1 MWLTFA
7 ELGNM
12 HQAQK
17 FAVTLPFEVVE
28 MQGEVFT
35 PLVPAVITL
44 ALTRALDKIEVTGEI
59 SGRWLVACVRC
70 LTPAEAVLENSFDD
84 MWWPFGQGEESED
97 FLASDFVDNDRQ
109 MVNLETYGTEI
120 VLAHLPLRVLC
131 APDCL
136 GICESCG
143 QNLNEAECNC
153 AKRDIDPRL
162 AVLGR
167 LLNDKGGVL
176 DGTTKK
182 KNFKVSPR

>member
-7 ELGNM
+7 ELGSM
-12 HQAQK
+12 HQAKK
-17 FAVTLPFEVVE
+17 FAVTLPFATVE
-28 MQGEVFT
+28 MLGEVFT

-44 ALTRALDKIEVTGEI
+44 ALTRTLDKIEVTGEI
-59 SGRWLVACVRC
+59 SGRWLVGCVRC

-84 MWWPFGQGEESED
+84 MWWPFGQGQENEE
-97 FLASDFVDNDRQ
+97 FLASSFVDKDRH
-109 MVNLETYGTEI
+109 MVNLETYGAEI
-120 VLAHLPLRVLC
+120 LLAHLPLRVLC
-131 APDCL
+131 NPDCR
-136 GICESCG
+136 GICEFCG

>member
-7 ELGNM
+7 ELGGM
-12 HQAQK
+12 HQAKK
-17 FAVTLPFEVVE
+17 FSVALPFATVE
-28 MQGEVFT
+28 MLGEVFT
-35 PLVPAVITL
+35 PLVPAEITL
-44 ALTRALDKIEVTGEI
+44 SLTRALDKIEVTGVI

-70 LTPAEAVLENSFDD
+70 LAPAEAALDNSFDD
-84 MWWPFGQGEESED
+84 IWWPFGQGEERAD
-97 FLASDFVDNDRQ
+97 FLASSFVDKDRQ
-109 MVNLETYGTEI
+109 ILNLETYGAEI
-120 VLAHLPLRVLC
+120 LLAHLPLRVLC
-131 APDCL
+131 SSACR
-136 GICESCG
+136 GMCEFCG